1 MNSCAQAICGKG
13 GRANTPT
20 HMTECSLFS
29 IHRRVFK
36 TVDNFPLWSQTWLF
50 IPMCACTP
58 PSWES
63 GTRAGSKH
71 GVRWG
76 VEKPSHGFKGLS
88 LSLLFFSFGIWSKI
102 IVTEYLCH
110 TLPALRD
117 GSRISSD
124 HTLFS
129 WNTSPHG
136 RCQYQFFL
144 IYFFQMH
151 FLMFCF

>member
-1 MNSCAQAICGKG
+1 MNGCAQAICSKG

-20 HMTECSLFS
+20 RMTECSLFS
-29 IHRRVFK
+29 IYSRVPKGWRTSHCGPKLGCSFLC
-36 TVDNFPLWSQTWLF
+36 VPARPLG
-50 IPMCACTP
+50 
-58 PSWES
+58 ES
-63 GTRAGSKH
+63 GTRVGSKH
-71 GVRWG
+71 SVGWE

-88 LSLLFFSFGIWSKI
+88 VSLLFFSFGIWSKT
-102 IVTEYLCH
+102 VVPEYLCH
-110 TLPALRD
+110 TLVALRD

-136 RCQYQFFL
+136 RCQYRFFL
-144 IYFFQMH
+144 IYSFQMH